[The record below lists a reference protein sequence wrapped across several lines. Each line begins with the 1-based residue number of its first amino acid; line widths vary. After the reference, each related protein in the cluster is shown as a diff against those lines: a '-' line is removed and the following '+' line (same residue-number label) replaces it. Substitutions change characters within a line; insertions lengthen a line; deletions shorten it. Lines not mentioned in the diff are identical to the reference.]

1 MRERVKW
8 VRPINLNDT
17 FRPIVNIAALEKQ
30 KKQTKACRSQK
41 YSKMNYSINRTNF
54 LTVHFNHY

>member
-30 KKQTKACRSQK
+30 K
-41 YSKMNYSINRTNF
+41 SKLKHVEAKSILR
-54 LTVHFNHY
+54 